1 MCTFDGPR
9 TATTDIF
16 CEIKL
21 TEKKLER
28 HSVGRL
34 PPPRPLM
41 WQIVKH
47 Y

>member
-21 TEKKLER
+21 TEKKTRTALSR
-28 HSVGRL
+28 ANTSAKAADVADC
-34 PPPRPLM
+34 
-41 WQIVKH
+41 
-47 Y
+47 